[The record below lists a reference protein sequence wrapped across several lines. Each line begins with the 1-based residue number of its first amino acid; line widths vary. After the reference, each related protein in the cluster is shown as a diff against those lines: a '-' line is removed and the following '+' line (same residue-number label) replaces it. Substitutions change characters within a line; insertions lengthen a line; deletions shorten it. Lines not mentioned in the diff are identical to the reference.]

1 MGDRPADG
9 GGPSLGWWGTI
20 LEMVGNH
27 PGMVDGSPLEG
38 WLPYF
43 GWWVAMLG
51 ILGDQPWHLSPWLK
65 FVI

>member
-51 ILGDQPWHLSPWLK
+51 ILGD
-65 FVI
+65 